1 MVTASNSGC
10 VSRIARRLSHS
21 RRPRPFSLSLG
32 CVSSC
37 PFGSPPLRFLHANTS
52 SATCGKPHSAVEPN
66 QEPNFEPSDE
76 KLPPP
81 LIRTSLRAQSQP
93 ATTLLSIPWQRRGKT
108 SFLWRRRRR
117 ATPLRHRRGT
127 RFGQRRVSTLVC
139 RTFPSL
145 TRTPCRQWNG
155 LVWDLP
161 SATSLI
167 ANQVSTRRA
176 CKKADAVDA
185 HRVKTRKE
193 AEFHAQVAAST
204 ATNNGCR
211 SAEESKSTKVAHLE
225 ALVSASSIFSQLAV
239 RCSTSLS

>member
-1 MVTASNSGC
+1 MRETPFRRGAQSGTQL
-10 VSRIARRLSHS
+10 RAFRRE
-21 RRPRPFSLSLG
+21 
-32 CVSSC
+32 
-37 PFGSPPLRFLHANTS
+37 
-52 SATCGKPHSAVEPN
+52 AT
-66 QEPNFEPSDE
+66 
-76 KLPPP
+76 PP